1 VGVDIE
7 DVYVVVKRV
16 FDGTDYYAVELFDSD
31 VFTDCAFTG
40 GAASGATSLP
50 HEDKALQVICDGS
63 PQGLETVTSGAV
75 TFNRPSVTSFEV
87 GLPVNVLIKTLPIEP
102 RLSIGPRVGF
112 KKRILEINA
121 LLFNTQNII
130 INNNLVPI
138 RTLDTQNILDE
149 PVPEFTGTKVLNGVL
164 GYNQDAQITVS
175 QDQPLKL
182 TLLGLEYKMATSGG
196 S

>member
-1 VGVDIE
+1 
-7 DVYVVVKRV
+7 
-16 FDGTDYYAVELFDSD
+16 
-31 VFTDCAFTG
+31 
-40 GAASGATSLP
+40 
-50 HEDKALQVICDGS
+50 
-63 PQGLETVTSGAV
+63 
-75 TFNRPSVTSFEV
+75 
-87 GLPVNVLIKTLPIEP
+87 VNVLIKTLPLEP

-112 KKRILEINA
+112 KKRIVEINA
-121 LLFNTQNII
+121 LLYETQNII

-138 RTLDTQNILDE
+138 RTLDTPLTLDE
-149 PVPEFTGTKVLNGVL
+149 PVAEFTGTKVLNGVL